1 MRSPQRRRLLRNQTH
16 NQGLHPAKAG
26 LVRRIPRNGT
36 LHQKEKQVDKISYS
50 INEAVSASGLGRT
63 TLYELI
69 KAGQLSP
76 VKIGARTLILRSDLE
91 GMLERAK
98 AA

>member
-1 MRSPQRRRLLRNQTH
+1 M
-16 NQGLHPAKAG
+16 
-26 LVRRIPRNGT
+26 
-36 LHQKEKQVDKISYS
+36 DKISYS